1 MRRQQLEQRLG
12 EEWQGERE
20 GGEKERQGERE
31 KCVCVRERERER
43 KEREEANLVNVLIVV
58 RVQLLDGHVVAL
70 HAVLEILP
78 LFIAVLLAFISLQ
91 QGKGLGVTPMV
102 LLLLLQLL
110 LIQQCLLLLLLLL
123 LYILYYAKTNT
134 RISCESKRM
143 SCSAPSHPRV
153 AGLAV
158 LVRRRCWH
166 GRRRRAAGRRRGGAL
181 LARIL
186 AVLRRRVVIGGLPSR
201 LLVGEG

>member
-1 MRRQQLEQRLG
+1 M
-12 EEWQGERE
+12 
-20 GGEKERQGERE
+20 
-31 KCVCVRERERER
+31 
-43 KEREEANLVNVLIVV
+43 EREEANLVNVLIVV

-78 LFIAVLLAFISLQ
+78 LIIAVLLAFISLQ

-110 LIQQCLLLLLLLL
+110 LILQCLLLLLLLLLL
-123 LYILYYAKTNT
+123 LYILYYAKSNT
-134 RISCESKRM
+134 RVSCGSKRM
-143 SCSAPSHPRV
+143 SCAAPSHPRV

-186 AVLRRRVVIGGLPSR
+186 AVL
-201 LLVGEG
+201 